1 MFFFV
6 NRCVLNWFGD
16 WSNDALFQ
24 VGREF
29 TIKVDL
35 ERTSWSA
42 PDFFPVAVPNQADV
56 AANHRN
62 AVINAMVY
70 VHQTLHKT
78 NQRTLKRGGRTMAI
92 TPRHFLDFINHFV
105 KLYGEKRSALEEEQ
119 LHLNVGLNK
128 IAETVEQ
135 VIVLLGHRW
144 RVG

>member
-1 MFFFV
+1 MFV

-35 ERTSWSA
+35 ERSSWMA
-42 PDFFPVAVPNQADV
+42 PDFFPVAVPNQEGV
-56 AANHRN
+56 SANHRN

-92 TPRHFLDFINHFV
+92 TPRSDHYIIFS
-105 KLYGEKRSALEEEQ
+105 RSFF
-119 LHLNVGLNK
+119 
-128 IAETVEQ
+128 
-135 VIVLLGHRW
+135 
-144 RVG
+144 